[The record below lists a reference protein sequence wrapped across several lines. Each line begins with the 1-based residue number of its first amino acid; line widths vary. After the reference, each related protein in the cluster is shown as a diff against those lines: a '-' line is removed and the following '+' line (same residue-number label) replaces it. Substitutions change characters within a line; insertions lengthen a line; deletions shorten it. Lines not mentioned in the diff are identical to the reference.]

1 LARRGQTSDARLG
14 RVDIG
19 QLTDVVTASGWH
31 DRTVVITI
39 RFDAADPPAGRMWLT
54 GRPEVMFV
62 GWLGLLRALS
72 ELLETFEP

>member
-39 RFDAADPPAGRMWLT
+39 RFDAADPHYDADYDRIATVTRQATRWVVPQGT
-54 GRPEVMFV
+54 I
-62 GWLGLLRALS
+62 S
-72 ELLETFEP
+72 